1 MLVSFIVVALNAG
14 EKLQEL
20 IKDINA
26 QDYNHQNIEVILV
39 DGNSKDDTKK
49 IMDAFMKSN
58 HNFARICVL
67 NNPKRTLPCGWNIAL
82 KESKGEVILRV
93 DAHVSIPNNFIANN
107 VACVKNG
114 EKICGGKV
122 TSIIESDDSWQRTL
136 LLSENSAF
144 GGGVA
149 GFRRSNERRYVDTIA
164 FAMYKRE
171 VFDTVG
177 RYDERLTRTED
188 NEIHYRM
195 KQAGYKFFMD
205 SSIHSFRYARNTL
218 PKMIK
223 QKFLNGYWIGLTMG
237 ISPKCFAL
245 YHFVPFLFLI
255 AIIITS
261 IVGINGY
268 PILAYMLWGSY
279 FIGSITMSILSLT
292 KEKFSFGFLLLP
304 LLFLMIHL
312 SYGLGTL
319 VGLIK
324 MPFWIEKQISN

>member
-14 EKLQEL
+14 ENLQEL

-39 DGNSKDDTKK
+39 DGNSTDDTKE
-49 IMDAFMKSN
+49 IMETFMKSN

-67 NNPKRTLPCGWNIAL
+67 DNPKRTLPCGWNVAL

-93 DAHVSIPNNFIANN
+93 DAHVSIPNDFITNN
-107 VACVKNG
+107 VVCIKNG

-122 TSIIESDDSWQRTL
+122 TSIIESNDSWQKTL

-144 GGGVA
+144 GGGIA
-149 GFRRSNERRYVDTIA
+149 SFRRNTEKRYVDTIA

-177 RYDERLTRTED
+177 VYNERLTRTED

-195 KQAGYKFFMD
+195 KRAGYKFFMD
-205 SSIHSFRYARNTL
+205 SNIHSFRYARNTL
-218 PKMIK
+218 PRMIK

-237 ISPKCFAL
+237 VSPKCFAL
-245 YHFVPFLFLI
+245 YHFVPFLFLL
-255 AIIITS
+255 AIIMTS
-261 IVGINGY
+261 IVGISGY
-268 PILAYMLWGSY
+268 TMPMYMLWGSY
-279 FIGSITMSILSLT
+279 FIGSIAMSILSLT
-292 KEKFSFGFLLLP
+292 KEKFSLKFLLLP

-319 VGLIK
+319 VGLVK
-324 MPFWIEKQISN
+324 MPYWVGKQISN